1 MSADATSWQCL
12 WGLKKRRSCMRLEE
26 DPVWVWKGI
35 MGQLGSGSWASSEK
49 GSAIVHILCPDKP
62 RHLQIW
68 SIHDQDFTM
77 HELNRV
83 LQVNEKSAPG
93 SDGVHRSML
102 HHTGPGARQI
112 LLAFINKL
120 YKDRR
125 LPSTWKQAEQV
136 PIPKPESVMHLD
148 PFHYL
153 VAFLKPWKA
162 WCLTEH
168 WG

>member
-1 MSADATSWQCL
+1 MEQ
-12 WGLKKRRSCMRLEE
+12 
-26 DPVWVWKGI
+26 
-35 MGQLGSGSWASSEK
+35 
-49 GSAIVHILCPDKP
+49 PD
-62 RHLQIW
+62 L
-68 SIHDQDFTM
+68 IHDQDCTM

-83 LQVNEKSAPG
+83 SQVNKKSAPG
-93 SDGVHRSML
+93 SDGVHRNML

-125 LPSTWKQAEQV
+125 LPNIWKQAQQV
-136 PIPKPESVMHLD
+136 PIRYLISVMHLD

-162 WCLTEH
+162 LTTARPQFSDLLYVFLPHKGTTDGLDTLASAITEKM
-168 WG
+168 GTGKKARNV